1 MKLIFVAS
9 DFSGL
14 GKGTFSA
21 SLARVFKS
29 HGVNT
34 RIMKCDLYFNYD
46 AGTINPGEHGEVYVL
61 ADGTETDQD
70 FGIYERYSGMECNAR
85 DYLTSGQVYHQIF
98 LNERA
103 GKYLGQTV
111 SVEHVIEEIK
121 HRMLDFAEQCDLGI
135 IELGATIGDIKGIY
149 FLEACRQL
157 RAELGKDDTLF
168 ILLSHFPYLNNV
180 QELKTMGC
188 QRSVN
193 DLRSKGLKPDIIVA
207 RTVSH
212 AEIPEYQ
219 LGKIQKFCEVPKG
232 AVFCFPDLDD
242 EYEIPRLIRSKLL
255 HNYVSLR
262 MGILLGEDT
271 LDAWYRSF
279 AQCTDLKVALVGKYP
294 HSDAYVS
301 IIHHLRFNGIRSVT
315 YLSEPKD
322 LDKYDAVIL
331 PGGWGER
338 GVEEIIHAAQICR
351 EERIPC
357 LGICLGLQLMVIEY
371 ARNVLGLKNANSI
384 EFDENTSHPVVKL
397 QDEQTGVNQIGG
409 TSRLGNWTTILDE
422 RSRIAEIYGKTE
434 IVQRHRHRYEIASN
448 YDFKDFRV
456 TGRDKRTGLI
466 ETMELR
472 GHPFYIGVQYHPE
485 FSPVKVPLFK
495 ALAEAALLRRQ
506 TVEKPG
512 EASLLSHGTPG
523 TYLENIDITDE
534 MRLRAIILLTPEEL
548 KNQGITSQQ
557 RSILADF
564 LRTFDE
570 KRERMEVIENE
581 IALFQSEM
589 REINLKPNHIEGEPL
604 SSEEQEKLI
613 ELQKKTDQKRQLLRN
628 LRDEYEGQ
636 FLRYDEAMGSLR
648 HDESSLP
655 S

>member
-1 MKLIFVAS
+1 MKIIFVAS

-21 SLARVFKS
+21 SLGRVLKS

-70 FGIYERYSGMECNAR
+70 FGIYERYVGMESNAR

-121 HRMLDFAEQCDLGI
+121 QRILDFAEQCDLGI

-157 RAELGKDDTLF
+157 RAELGMNDTLF
-168 ILLSHFPYLNNV
+168 ILLSHFPYLQNV
-180 QELKTMGC
+180 KELKTMGC

-193 DLRSKGLKPDIIVA
+193 DLRSKGLKPDVLVA

-212 AEIPEYQ
+212 PEIPEYQ

-232 AVFCFPDLDD
+232 AVFCFADLDN
-242 EYEIPRLIRSKLL
+242 EYEIPKLIRSKLL
-255 HNYVSLR
+255 HNYVALR
-262 MGILLGEDT
+262 LGMLLREDT
-271 LDAWYRSF
+271 LDSWYQSF
-279 AQCTDLKVALVGKYP
+279 GRRNDLKIALVGKYA

-301 IIHHLRFNGIRSVT
+301 IIHHLRLLGVRSVT

-322 LDKYDAVIL
+322 LNEYDAVIL

-338 GVEEIIHAAQICR
+338 GIEEIIHAAQICR
-351 EERIPC
+351 EEGIPC

-371 ARNVLGLKNANSI
+371 ARNVLGLKQANSI
-384 EFDENTSHPVVKL
+384 EFDENTPQPVVRL
-397 QDEQTGVNQIGG
+397 QDEQTGVEQVGG
-409 TSRLGNWTTILDE
+409 SSRLGNWHTILEAD
-422 RSRIAEIYGKTE
+422 SRLAEIYGSTE
-434 IVQRHRHRYEIASN
+434 IVQRHRHRYEISSD
-448 YDFKDFRV
+448 YDFGAFRIV
-456 TGRDKRTGLI
+456 GRDKKTQLI
-466 ETMELR
+466 EAMELR
-472 GHPFYIGVQYHPE
+472 DHPYYIGVQYHPE
-485 FSPVKVPLFK
+485 FSPVRVPLFK
-495 ALAEAALLRRQ
+495 ALVDAALLRRKQ
-506 TVEKPG
+506 G
-512 EASLLSHGTPG
+512 ERGKGNLLSHGTPG

-534 MRLRAIILLTPEEL
+534 IRLRELILLPVEEL
-548 KNQGITSQQ
+548 QKQGITADQ
-557 RSILADF
+557 RSVLAKF
-564 LRTFDE
+564 LRSFDE
-570 KRERMEVIENE
+570 KRERMEAIENE
-581 IALFQSEM
+581 IASYQSEM
-589 REINLKPNHIEGEPL
+589 REINLKPSHIEGEPL
-604 SSEEQEKLI
+604 STAEKEILRELQEK
-613 ELQKKTDQKRQLLRN
+613 TDHKSQLLRDV
-628 LRDEYEGQ
+628 RDDYESQ
-636 FLRYDEAMGSLR
+636 FLRYDEAIGSLKAQ
-648 HDESSLP
+648 
-655 S
+655 